1 MFNYSLETGLH
12 CHFHRD
18 FSQFATFTPIFV
30 ALNIAS
36 SITAT
41 LGNALILIALQKE
54 SSLNP
59 PSKLFLRC
67 MVFSDLGVGLL
78 VQPATV
84 ASLLTALNQ
93 GWNLCVISD
102 SIWNFVSIFS
112 SAFSLATMTAISVDR
127 HLALLLR
134 IRYRQV
140 VTIKRARVVATLLL
154 LISIAVCIAVFA
166 GFYTF
171 IILNT
176 IMWSSWLIISTY
188 CYTRIYLTLKNHI
201 QAQITPQ
208 CQPKGISALQLLRYR
223 KTVSTTLWL
232 FATMIICYL
241 PLGLVWI
248 VHAADSASVS
258 LMIMSYFATTLLYL
272 NSTLNPLLYCWK
284 MREIRVAVKGI
295 LRNLLLNLSCVRIEP
310 TK

>member
-1 MFNYSLETGLH
+1 MSNYSLQSPH
-12 CHFHRD
+12 CHLYRKFP
-18 FSQFATFTPIFV
+18 QPFATFTPIFV

-54 SSLNP
+54 SSPNP

-112 SAFSLATMTAISVDR
+112 STFSFATMTAISVDR

-140 VTIKRARVVATLLL
+140 VTIKRARVVATLFLL
-154 LISIAVCIAVFA
+154 LSIAVCMAVFSGVNA
-166 GFYTF
+166 F

-188 CYTRIYLTLKNHI
+188 CYTRIYLSLKNHI

-223 KTVSTTLWL
+223 KTVSTTLWV

-241 PLGLVWI
+241 PFGLVWI
-248 VHAADSASVS
+248 VHAAGSESVS
-258 LMIMSYFATTLLYL
+258 LIIMSYFATTLLYL

-284 MREIRVAVKGI
+284 MREIRIAVKEI
-295 LRNLLLNLSCVRIEP
+295 LRNLLLNLSCV
-310 TK
+310 

>member
-1 MFNYSLETGLH
+1 MFNYSLEAGLH

-154 LISIAVCIAVFA
+154 LMSIAVCIAVFA

-248 VHAADSASVS
+248 VHAAGSASVS

-284 MREIRVAVKGI
+284 MREIRIAVKEI
-295 LRNLLLNLSCVRIEP
+295 LRNLLLNLSCV
-310 TK
+310 